1 VIVEEEDSEGVS
13 ATEVVEEEDVDAEED
28 VVVAVAG
35 ERKTRNGS
43 Q

>member
-1 VIVEEEDSEGVS
+1 VDVEV
-13 ATEVVEEEDVDAEED
+13 EDVDAEED

-35 ERKTRNGS
+35 ERKIRNGS

>member
-13 ATEVVEEEDVDAEED
+13 ATEVVEVEDVDAEED
-28 VVVAVAG
+28 VVVVVAG